1 MQFLLFCL
9 FLFWGAVFFYQH
21 GSHYLQHI
29 IYYFVCKRM
38 RSLTKSMT
46 KKCNKKK
53 LKKSITKK
61 TDCFYLVS
69 EFSDNMKVRCNSE
82 YLSANQQIHLG

>member
-1 MQFLLFCL
+1 
-9 FLFWGAVFFYQH
+9 
-21 GSHYLQHI
+21 
-29 IYYFVCKRM
+29 M